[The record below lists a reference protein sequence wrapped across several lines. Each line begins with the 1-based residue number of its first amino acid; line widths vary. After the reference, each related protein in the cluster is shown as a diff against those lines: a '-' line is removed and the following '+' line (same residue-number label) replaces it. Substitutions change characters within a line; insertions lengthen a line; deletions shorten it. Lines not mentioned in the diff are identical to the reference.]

1 MTELRRPTRRYSY
14 VDSGPA
20 IYVDSFATIRREAD
34 LSRVPADAEKVAVR
48 MIHGSGQVDLT
59 RDLVI
64 PRAFAASFAVYDPQ
78 IDVLLDPRTAVAGRV
93 HTQRFGSFPTLT
105 PGLIDALLGATQ
117 NGDFLVAERGDLWF
131 MQYADNGD
139 TFALEYREGDESQHL
154 AAVVHGVDQI
164 SAALHGWL
172 TGDDAAYRD
181 LTWEVLTF

>member
-1 MTELRRPTRRYSY
+1 M
-14 VDSGPA
+14 
-20 IYVDSFATIRREAD
+20 F
-34 LSRVPADAEKVAVR
+34 VPAVYPAAQR
-48 MIHGSGQVDLT
+48 A

-78 IDVLLDPRTAVAGRV
+78 IDVLLDPRTAVAGLRP
-93 HTQRFGSFPTLT
+93 RSGSASFPTLT

-117 NGDFLVAERGDLWF
+117 NGDLVAERGDLWF

-139 TFALEYREGDESQHL
+139 TFALEYAGRRGQHL
-154 AAVVHGVDQI
+154 AAVVHGVDEI